1 MKTYQKIITGLII
14 ALPLFL
20 VSCLDDPE
28 PYYQGELP
36 TSPVNLAPF
45 NTEFDD
51 YNSTA
56 PTLGSL
62 IPFCFSTNRQSS
74 GENFDIIYQPM
85 TVMFS
90 QISGELAIIKG
101 YSSWSVYQPILDVL
115 NQAVEKVNTLGNE
128 FGPYLLL
135 NPEKKTTNEDFLL
148 LYATDVNGKFQVG
161 YTHNVNSTEFIEGT
175 PIAAL
180 ASDYN
185 DLYPSFNND
194 FSEFYLCSDREND
207 IFNIYY
213 TPFEISEGGFV
224 ATLENITEMEL
235 TKVDVLSSTYD
246 DKCPFILGNTMVFA
260 SNRPGG
266 EGGYDLYYSK
276 YENDQWSAPVNFGPT
291 INSPDDEYRPILIE
305 EYVDLDRY
313 MLIFSSN
320 RSGGKGGYD
329 LYFVGV
335 DK

>member
-1 MKTYQKIITGLII
+1 M
-14 ALPLFL
+14 
-20 VSCLDDPE
+20 
-28 PYYQGELP
+28 
-36 TSPVNLAPF
+36 
-45 NTEFDD
+45 
-51 YNSTA
+51 
-56 PTLGSL
+56 
-62 IPFCFSTNRQSS
+62 
-74 GENFDIIYQPM
+74 
-85 TVMFS
+85 
-90 QISGELAIIKG
+90 
-101 YSSWSVYQPILDVL
+101 
-115 NQAVEKVNTLGNE
+115 
-128 FGPYLLL
+128 
-135 NPEKKTTNEDFLL
+135 
-148 LYATDVNGKFQVG
+148 G

-235 TKVDVLSSTYD
+235 TKVDVLSSSYD
-246 DKCPFILGNTMVFA
+246 DKCPFILGNTMVFT

-276 YENDQWSAPVNFGPT
+276 YENNQWSAPVNFGPT

-305 EYVDLDRY
+305 EYIDLDRY